1 MAPFGAPNFVI
12 KFDPRVWGGIH
23 PPSPARAP
31 GQEQDRGCTSSGVR
45 FILVAMWTEAWFW
58 FPQLHLARLS
68 REMMSPA
75 LKLSYVAGVNVT
87 FFLGSGIRSAM
98 EETDN

>member
-1 MAPFGAPNFVI
+1 
-12 KFDPRVWGGIH
+12 
-23 PPSPARAP
+23 
-31 GQEQDRGCTSSGVR
+31 
-45 FILVAMWTEAWFW
+45 
-58 FPQLHLARLS
+58 
-68 REMMSPA
+68 MMSPA